1 MLLLGLVDHFQ
12 GGGFRLDARLLLVE
26 LAWAAATGSTGFVGV
41 AGGFFRIPKASG
53 LGALGLRV

>member
-1 MLLLGLVDHFQ
+1 MPLGLVDHFQ

-26 LAWAAATGSTGFVGV
+26 LAWAAATGFVGV
-41 AGGFFRIPKASG
+41 AGAFCRIPKASG